1 MKKTMKATFKNPIK
15 RRDFMALELYTN
27 GLFKHK
33 IIKSKKIYNRK
44 KLKKVRDYD

>member
-1 MKKTMKATFKNPIK
+1 MKVTFKNPIK
-15 RRDFMALELYTN
+15 RRDFMTSELYTK